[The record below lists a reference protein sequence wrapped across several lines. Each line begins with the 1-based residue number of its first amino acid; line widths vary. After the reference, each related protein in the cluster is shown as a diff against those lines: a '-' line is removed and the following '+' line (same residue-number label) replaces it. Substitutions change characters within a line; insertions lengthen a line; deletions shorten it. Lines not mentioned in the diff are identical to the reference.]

1 MKDKI
6 KVIAVIAAF
15 LILSAIIA
23 VVDYNNCFSGLG
35 HNITNY
41 NFDVLSIVIGNGV
54 VVVLFVITFILLD
67 RRNIQKEENKRK
79 VALIMLKSIY
89 THCSEMIEKFDD
101 HKFWVDVVSPSTFEK
116 AEAREAKKNHFS
128 RLPFFENNES
138 ILSFSQD
145 GILHGDEIDRYI
157 QVKKLYTEY
166 IGSFWIN
173 ESPIEA
179 LYSSFQKD
187 ELLHRIKEAREKI
200 EEEITNDYHRKTLR
214 RRH

>member
-15 LILSAIIA
+15 LILSTIIA
-23 VVDYNNCFSGLG
+23 VIDYNNCFSDLG
-35 HNITNY
+35 HDITNY

-67 RRNIQKEENKRK
+67 RRNIQKEENKRR

-89 THCSEMIEKFDD
+89 THCSETIDKFSD
-101 HKFWVDVVSPSTFEK
+101 HQFVVDVTSSRFLEK
-116 AEAREAKKNHFS
+116 SDDIEAKKQHFV
-128 RLPFFENNES
+128 RLPFSENNES

-145 GILHGDEIDRYI
+145 GILHGDEIDTYI
-157 QVKKLYTEY
+157 QIKKQYTEY

-173 ESPIEA
+173 ASPIE
-179 LYSSFQKD
+179 LWCIDYHKE
-187 ELLHRIKEAREKI
+187 ELIKQIKTAIEKI
-200 EEEITNDYHRKTLR
+200 EEETSNDYHRKKIR